1 MANEN
6 IWATLSQATLQSSGA
21 SAAASAIVS
30 AGTLATSTH
39 SNYTGVDLVL
49 TGTMAGSIAA
59 ASNYFSVYARALNID
74 GTNDAPV
81 PGASFKA
88 KYVGNLQFAGSSASG
103 AQTTILEDVQTSWAD
118 VEFYMEN
125 LCNATMNAGWTLKAT
140 PKTNK
145 PNA

>member
-21 SAAASAIVS
+21 SAAAAAIVS
-30 AGTLATSTH
+30 GGTLATSTH

-49 TGTMAGSIAA
+49 TGTMAGSIAST
-59 ASNYFSVYARALNID
+59 SNFFSVYARALNID
-74 GTNDAPV
+74 GTADAPV

-88 KYVGNLQFAGSSASG
+88 KYVGPIQFAGSAASG
-103 AQTTILEDVQTSWAD
+103 AQTGILEDVQTSWAD
-118 VEFYMEN
+118 VEFYIEN
-125 LCNATMNAGWTLKAT
+125 SCNATLNAGWTLKAT

-145 PNA
+145 PNP

>member
-6 IWATLSQATLQSSGA
+6 TWATLSQATLQSSGA
-21 SAAASAIVS
+21 SAAAAAIV
-30 AGTLATSTH
+30 AGGTLATSTH

-49 TGTMAGSIAA
+49 TGTMAASIAA
-59 ASNYFSVYARALNID
+59 ASNYFSVYARAINID

-88 KYVGNLQFAGSSASG
+88 KYVGAIQFAGSSASA
-103 AQTTILEDVQTSWAD
+103 AQTGFLENVETSWAD
-118 VEFYMEN
+118 VEFYLEN
-125 LCNATMNAGWTLKAT
+125 NCNATLNAGWTLKAT

-145 PNA
+145 PAA